1 MYVEIYSIIPEE
13 HNAIFCS
20 DCGFDFWSGQTE
32 DYKTGIYCSFDNY
45 RCIAFR
51 SNSKDGLS

>member
-1 MYVEIYSIIPEE
+1 MYVEIYGIIPEE
-13 HNAIFCS
+13 HNTIFRS
-20 DCGFDFWSGQTE
+20 DCGFDFWSGQTK

-51 SNSKDGLS
+51 SNSKDWLS